1 MLGRTTVV
9 YFKTCDVPSVE
20 HLYIEILWS
29 HLWKCWA
36 DREQGRD
43 STLLVELESFS
54 WLLLL
59 NLAPITFGPLAKL
72 AKELGR
78 ASCTLA
84 RWWQR
89 IKGQM
94 TTASRPHCSLV
105 IHDLNTWHQTLKR
118 RRSFEY
124 CFIITKYT
132 KKSKCNEKWT
142 KENVTLVVIDVN
154 YHVCRHSSLSYRR
167 KMIMVMDGLSE
178 STSKG

>member
-1 MLGRTTVV
+1 MFKNNFNTFTFQNYYEQKWLATQLRCKLRWRKGVLERTTVV
-9 YFKTCDVPSVE
+9 YFKTRDVPSVE

-43 STLLVELESFS
+43 PTLLMELESFS

-72 AKELGR
+72 VEELGR

-84 RWWQR
+84 RWWQQ
-89 IKGQM
+89 IKSQM
-94 TTASRPHCSLV
+94 TAASRPHCSLV
-105 IHDLNTWHQTLKR
+105 IHDLNTWHRTLKR

-124 CFIITKYT
+124 GFIITKYT
-132 KKSKCNEKWT
+132 KKKCKCNEK
-142 KENVTLVVIDVN
+142 
-154 YHVCRHSSLSYRR
+154 
-167 KMIMVMDGLSE
+167 
-178 STSKG
+178 